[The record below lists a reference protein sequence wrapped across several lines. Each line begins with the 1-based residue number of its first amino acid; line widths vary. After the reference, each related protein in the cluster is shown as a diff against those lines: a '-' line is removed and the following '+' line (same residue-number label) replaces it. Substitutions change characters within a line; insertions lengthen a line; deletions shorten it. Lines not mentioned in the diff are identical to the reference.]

1 MKKTVKAVVLSS
13 AIAIVLA
20 SCASTPKFNQEMYD
34 AAYNSEDYATCAA
47 MLEGKKAGTSAIK
60 NSLDVN
66 MLKYY
71 ADDYA
76 GSGKG
81 FVETKQQFQDVT
93 AGMTPAKVMQAAL
106 VSENSVEYSGP
117 VYERILSYSMRAID
131 SIQLDAIDSA
141 VGVMNDYTG
150 TYKDIVETVVNQ
162 QKELEEAAEGKSD
175 DVEKALEVYKKAGLT
190 IDLGQFTAPAK
201 YKSSYETS
209 PLMSYLGTVVYAA
222 NDDFDHAKDSS
233 LMLKKDNADVDVADT
248 VSVPAGKGRLEVLA
262 LSGTI
267 GKREEFATDLVAVG
281 AVYGIPVMFK
291 MTYPQFNAA
300 NANHSIN
307 AVEVTL
313 SNGETKVAS
322 LVEDFDKAVEDDVK
336 SKQAGAYARSL
347 TRNIV
352 KNSVAIG
359 SVVAADIT
367 RQKAPNDMAKNIAEA
382 AYTAAVIALPKAMP
396 LIIDAE
402 KADVR
407 QGEYFPHM
415 ASAAGFTVD
424 AGTYTVTVK
433 YLAKDN
439 SVVAEK
445 TIENVVVNN
454 GKVSVTVASCAK

>member
-117 VYERILSYSMRAID
+117 VYERILSYSMRVVD

-162 QKELEEAAEGKSD
+162 QKELEEASEGKSD
-175 DVEKALEVYKKAGLT
+175 DVEKALEVYKKAGLSL
-190 IDLGQFTAPAK
+190 DLGQFTAPAK

-262 LSGTI
+262 LSGTV

-367 RQKAPNDMAKNIAEA
+367 RQKAPNDMAKKIAEA
-382 AYTAAVIALPKAMP
+382 AYTAAIVALPKAMP

>member
-93 AGMTPAKVMQAAL
+93 AGMTPAKVMQVAL

-117 VYERILSYSMRAID
+117 VYERILSYSMRVVD

-162 QKELEEAAEGKSD
+162 QKELEEAADAKSD
-175 DVEKALEVYKKAGLT
+175 DVEKALEVYKKAGLSL
-190 IDLGQFTAPAK
+190 DLGQFTAPAK

>member
-162 QKELEEAAEGKSD
+162 QKELEEAADAKSD
-175 DVEKALEVYKKAGLT
+175 DVEKALEVYKKAGLSL
-190 IDLGQFTAPAK
+190 DLGQFTAPAK

>member
-20 SCASTPKFNQEMYD
+20 SCASTPKFDQEMYD

-117 VYERILSYSMRAID
+117 VYERILSYSMRVVD

-175 DVEKALEVYKKAGLT
+175 DKAKALEIFEKAGLT
-190 IDLGQFTAPAK
+190 LDLGQFTAPAK

-262 LSGTI
+262 LSGTV

>member
-162 QKELEEAAEGKSD
+162 QKELEEAADAKSD
-175 DVEKALEVYKKAGLT
+175 DVEKALEVYKKAGLSL
-190 IDLGQFTAPAK
+190 DLGQFTAPAK

-291 MTYPQFNAA
+291 MTYPQFNVA

>member
-20 SCASTPKFNQEMYD
+20 SCASTPKFDQEMYD

-300 NANHSIN
+300 NVNHSIN

>member
-117 VYERILSYSMRAID
+117 VYERILSYSMRVVD

-162 QKELEEAAEGKSD
+162 QKELEEASEGKSD
-175 DVEKALEVYKKAGLT
+175 DVEKVLEVYKKAGLSL
-190 IDLGQFTAPAK
+190 DLGQFTAPAK

-262 LSGTI
+262 LSGTV

-367 RQKAPNDMAKNIAEA
+367 RQKAPNDMAKKIAEA
-382 AYTAAVIALPKAMP
+382 AYTAAIVALPKAMP

>member
-20 SCASTPKFNQEMYD
+20 SCASTPKFDQEMYD

-117 VYERILSYSMRAID
+117 VYERILSYSMRVVD

-300 NANHSIN
+300 NVNHSIN

>member
-47 MLEGKKAGTSAIK
+47 MLEGKKPGNNAIK

-106 VSENSVEYSGP
+106 VSEKSVEYSGP

>member
-1 MKKTVKAVVLSS
+1 M
-13 AIAIVLA
+13 
-20 SCASTPKFNQEMYD
+20 
-34 AAYNSEDYATCAA
+34 
-47 MLEGKKAGTSAIK
+47 
-60 NSLDVN
+60 
-66 MLKYY
+66 
-71 ADDYA
+71 
-76 GSGKG
+76 
-81 FVETKQQFQDVT
+81 
-93 AGMTPAKVMQAAL
+93 
-106 VSENSVEYSGP
+106 
-117 VYERILSYSMRAID
+117 
-131 SIQLDAIDSA
+131 
-141 VGVMNDYTG
+141 
-150 TYKDIVETVVNQ
+150 
-162 QKELEEAAEGKSD
+162 
-175 DVEKALEVYKKAGLT
+175 EVFKKAGLT

-367 RQKAPNDMAKNIAEA
+367 RQKAPNDMAKKIAEA
-382 AYTAAVIALPKAMP
+382 AYTAAIVALPKAMP

>member
-1 MKKTVKAVVLSS
+1 M
-13 AIAIVLA
+13 
-20 SCASTPKFNQEMYD
+20 
-34 AAYNSEDYATCAA
+34 
-47 MLEGKKAGTSAIK
+47 
-60 NSLDVN
+60 
-66 MLKYY
+66 
-71 ADDYA
+71 
-76 GSGKG
+76 
-81 FVETKQQFQDVT
+81 
-93 AGMTPAKVMQAAL
+93 
-106 VSENSVEYSGP
+106 
-117 VYERILSYSMRAID
+117 
-131 SIQLDAIDSA
+131 
-141 VGVMNDYTG
+141 
-150 TYKDIVETVVNQ
+150 
-162 QKELEEAAEGKSD
+162 
-175 DVEKALEVYKKAGLT
+175 EVYKKAGLSL
-190 IDLGQFTAPAK
+190 DLGQFTAPAK

-262 LSGTI
+262 LSGTV
-267 GKREEFATDLVAVG
+267 GKREEFATPLVQVCEA
-281 AVYGIPVMFK
+281 YGIPVMFK

>member
-1 MKKTVKAVVLSS
+1 MKKTVKAAALSV
-13 AIAIVLA
+13 AVAIVLA
-20 SCASTPKFNQEMYD
+20 SCASTPKFDQEMYD

-106 VSENSVEYSGP
+106 VSENSIEYSGP
-117 VYERILSYSMRAID
+117 VYERILSYSMRAVD

-150 TYKDIVETVVNQ
+150 TYKDIVEAAVRQ

-175 DVEKALEVYKKAGLT
+175 DKEKALEVYKKAGLT
-190 IDLGQFTAPAK
+190 LDLGQFTAPAK

-233 LMLKKDNADVDVADT
+233 LLLKKDNADVDVADT

-267 GKREEFATDLVAVG
+267 GKREEFATDLIFMGNVKEV
-281 AVYGIPVMFK
+281 PVMFK
-291 MTYPQFNAA
+291 LTYPQFNAA

-313 SNGETKVAS
+313 SNGESKKAAV
-322 LVEDFDKAVEDDVK
+322 VENFDKAVEDDVK
-336 SKQAGAYARSL
+336 SRQTGAYARSL

-352 KNSVAIG
+352 KNSAAIG
-359 SVVAADIT
+359 SVIAADEAINQVSNDIAKKAAEIAY
-367 RQKAPNDMAKNIAEA
+367 QKALE
-382 AYTAAVIALPKAMP
+382 ALPTAMA

-445 TIENVVVNN
+445 TIENVVVKN
-454 GKVSVTVASCAK
+454 GKVSVTAASCAK

>member
-1 MKKTVKAVVLSS
+1 
-13 AIAIVLA
+13 
-20 SCASTPKFNQEMYD
+20 
-34 AAYNSEDYATCAA
+34 
-47 MLEGKKAGTSAIK
+47 
-60 NSLDVN
+60 
-66 MLKYY
+66 
-71 ADDYA
+71 
-76 GSGKG
+76 
-81 FVETKQQFQDVT
+81 
-93 AGMTPAKVMQAAL
+93 
-106 VSENSVEYSGP
+106 
-117 VYERILSYSMRAID
+117 
-131 SIQLDAIDSA
+131 
-141 VGVMNDYTG
+141 
-150 TYKDIVETVVNQ
+150 
-162 QKELEEAAEGKSD
+162 
-175 DVEKALEVYKKAGLT
+175 
-190 IDLGQFTAPAK
+190 
-201 YKSSYETS
+201 
-209 PLMSYLGTVVYAA
+209 
-222 NDDFDHAKDSS
+222 
-233 LMLKKDNADVDVADT
+233 
-248 VSVPAGKGRLEVLA
+248 
-262 LSGTI
+262 
-267 GKREEFATDLVAVG
+267 
-281 AVYGIPVMFK
+281 MFK

-300 NANHSIN
+300 NVNHSIN

>member
-117 VYERILSYSMRAID
+117 VYERILSYSMRVVD

-162 QKELEEAAEGKSD
+162 QKELEEAADAKSD
-175 DVEKALEVYKKAGLT
+175 DVEKALEVYKKAGLSL
-190 IDLGQFTAPAK
+190 DLGQFTAPAK